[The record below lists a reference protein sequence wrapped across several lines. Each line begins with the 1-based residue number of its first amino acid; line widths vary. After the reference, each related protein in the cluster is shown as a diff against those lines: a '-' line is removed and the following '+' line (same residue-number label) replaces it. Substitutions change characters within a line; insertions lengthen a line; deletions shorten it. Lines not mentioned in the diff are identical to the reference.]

1 MDRPQAAGYKLCK
14 LAQRFNA
21 LTFPGLSTM
30 PTTVA
35 HRTHAMRSAEATTY
49 VTHRMHAMRSA
60 KTGSKARAVT
70 NTPCSRHLGS
80 VAPANVCGAL
90 AMDGC
95 GGLAV
100 NRAGVLR
107 MHGGLA

>member
-1 MDRPQAAGYKLCK
+1 MEMAMARMIEKKAFMILLAAV
-14 LAQRFNA
+14 A
-21 LTFPGLSTM
+21 M
-30 PTTVA
+30 TTVAHRTHAVRSAEATKVA
-35 HRTHAMRSAEATTY
+35 HRTHAMRSAEA
-49 VTHRMHAMRSA
+49 
-60 KTGSKARAVT
+60 GSKARAVT